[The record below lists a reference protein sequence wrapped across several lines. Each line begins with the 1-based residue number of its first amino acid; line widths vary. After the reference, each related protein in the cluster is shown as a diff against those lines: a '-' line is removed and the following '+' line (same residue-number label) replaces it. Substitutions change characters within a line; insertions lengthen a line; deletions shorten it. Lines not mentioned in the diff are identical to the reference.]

1 MLSSLAPIA
10 PPDLCRVLPWRQAP
24 LPFAR
29 GVRRRNARESR
40 SLPLDVF
47 HAVLAAE
54 GLDDC
59 VPDLD
64 ARLAVL
70 ARAHR
75 TLYGFSFAPS
85 ALRVPARDL
94 PWLLAG
100 LAAGL
105 TLRPLV
111 LDSPRPEDVRRLG
124 LDPRQ
129 SLLSYRLDRLMA
141 SGMRILNPGGS
152 RALAEQLRWPE
163 RGSLAECLGPRGLC
177 DLPAVYDRL
186 DHPATIRSRTGE
198 HPRLVLVGRHTGPR
212 RGPLLAPRDGGGVR
226 VVDPATFP
234 TAATVL
240 AAGCRLLTPEEAV
253 LLAGAPDLRDDTS
266 TFLGC
271 DGPILLGALTPYARI
286 ATITSH
292 DDRIQLA
299 TADPWRV
306 HAADRLV
313 AVTG

>member
-10 PPDLCRVLPWRQAP
+10 PPDLGRVLPWRQAP

-29 GVRRRNARESR
+29 GARRTSTRESR
-40 SLPLDVF
+40 SLPLHVF

-54 GLDDC
+54 GLDDRL
-59 VPDLD
+59 PDLE

-70 ARAHR
+70 ARTQR
-75 TLYGFSFAPS
+75 ILYGFAFAPS
-85 ALRVPARDL
+85 EVRIPARDL
-94 PWLLAG
+94 PWLLEG

-111 LDSPRPEDVRRLG
+111 LDSPRPDDVHRLG

-129 SLLSYRLDRLMA
+129 SLLGYRLERLMA
-141 SGMRILNPGGS
+141 SGMRILNPAGS

-163 RGSLAECLGPRGLC
+163 HGSLAECLGASGLR
-177 DLPAVYDRL
+177 DLPEVYDRL
-186 DHPATIRSRTGE
+186 DHPATIRSRIGRP
-198 HPRLVLVGRHTGPR
+198 PRLVLVGRHTGPR
-212 RGPLLAPRDGGGVR
+212 RGPLLASRDGGGVQ

-240 AAGCRLLTPEEAV
+240 ATGCRLLTPEEAV
-253 LLAGAPDLRDDTS
+253 VLAGAADLRDDTS

-292 DDRIQLA
+292 DDGIQLA

-306 HAADRLV
+306 HASDRLV